1 MSRPLLLLCIA
12 VLFLSSC
19 AKTIEDHIIGE
30 WRLDESYRKEFI
42 GRDYFQTGYEDG
54 IFTFFESGSAKY
66 VDNNDTLSGYWKSDF
81 YTRWQDYVDDDEG
94 TDRYKYLELYLVN
107 FNRNKLINWKFD
119 NFVFKNSWK
128 RIKAVEFSLGRDRY
142 YEFVKP

>member
-19 AKTIEDHIIGE
+19 AKKIEDHIIGE

-54 IFTFFESGSAKY
+54 IFTFFESGSATY
-66 VDNNDTLSGYWKSDF
+66 VDNNDTLSGYWKTDF

-94 TDRYKYLELYLVN
+94 TDRYKYLEIYLVN

-128 RIKAVEFSLGRDRY
+128 RIKAIEFSLGRDRY